1 MTLVEI
7 QAYHIADYSE
17 YSSSIRN
24 RLTYIITIDKIFI
37 MNFLHSVYQDAYFW
51 LVLMLR

>member
-1 MTLVEI
+1 MTRHCNVAFTFIFKMTLVGI

-24 RLTYIITIDKIFI
+24 RLT
-37 MNFLHSVYQDAYFW
+37 
-51 LVLMLR
+51 

>member
-1 MTLVEI
+1 MTLVGI